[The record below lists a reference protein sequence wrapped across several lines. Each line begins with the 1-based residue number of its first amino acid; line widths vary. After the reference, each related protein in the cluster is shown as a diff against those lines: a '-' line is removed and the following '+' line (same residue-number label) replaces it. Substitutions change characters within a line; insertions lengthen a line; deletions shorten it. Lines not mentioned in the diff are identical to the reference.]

1 MQQKN
6 SQQNNINRNEPRP
19 YPEPYEPEEE
29 VSLLDYLV
37 IITSN
42 MKLILITTG
51 VFLFLGLF
59 IALTSTPEYTSSA
72 QVVREIPGE
81 GAGGSPLSALR
92 GMGIQI
98 GGASTGLTP
107 ETIPDILKS
116 REVCLAVANDKYYFE
131 DADSTMSYIEYLSR
145 EPGLFSVIFGFIKKY
160 TIGLPRTVLGLLTP
174 TKEIDESVVKKDG
187 KLRILTEE
195 EEAAIKSLRDIVK
208 VDVNRE
214 SGIMDISVTTSD
226 PILSASYCGNFIENL
241 TRRVQEIYTQK
252 TKENLVFIEDRFA
265 ETREELIQ
273 AEDELAKFIDSHE
286 NPTEARLTVEIDR
299 LRRIVRFKSR
309 LYEELQTQL
318 TQAEIELQKTE
329 PVLTVIDQPIPPRE
343 KSGPNRKLTVLLSI
357 FLGGGL
363 ALGIVFIKEYV
374 NNLKQD
380 EENKSKLAKISQK
393 FQPLKTKTLNIINR
407 IRPKK

>member
-1 MQQKN
+1 MYQKN
-6 SQQNNINRNEPRP
+6 SQQSNINQNEPRP

-37 IITSN
+37 IITAN

-51 VFLFLGLF
+51 VFLFFGLF

-81 GAGGSPLSALR
+81 RTSSPLSALR
-92 GMGIQI
+92 GMGIQV

-131 DADSTMSYIEYLSR
+131 DADSSMSYIEYLGR
-145 EPGLFSVIFGFIKKY
+145 EPGIFSVIFGFIKKY
-160 TIGLPRTVLGLLTP
+160 TIGLPRTIIGFLTP
-174 TKEIDESVVKKDG
+174 DKKLEETVGVKEGQAK
-187 KLRILTEE
+187 ILTEE
-195 EEAAIKSLRDIVK
+195 EEAAIKSLRNMVK
-208 VDVNRE
+208 VDVDRE
-214 SGIMDISVTTSD
+214 SGIMDLAVTTRD
-226 PILSASYCGNFIENL
+226 PILSASYCRNFIENL

-252 TKENLVFIEDRFA
+252 TKENLLFIEDRFA

-299 LRRIVRFKSR
+299 LRRVVRFKSQ
-309 LYEELQTQL
+309 LYQELQTQL

-329 PVLTVIDQPIPPRE
+329 PVLTVIDPPIPPRE
-343 KSGPNRKLTVLLSI
+343 KSGPNRKLTVILAI

-363 ALGIVFIKEYV
+363 ALGIVFIREYV
-374 NNLKQD
+374 NNLKED
-380 EENKSKLAKISQK
+380 EENESKLAAISQK

-407 IRPKK
+407 IRPQK